1 MPKEVMK
8 KSIAKRASSDIAVP
22 YSPDQIIAGR
32 AQIETI
38 LNKRLAEV
46 KDITNDYRSARIE
59 RDEWNFRWETV
70 SGLLK
75 KQPANETLQTL
86 EEQAKIHVDLSRKK
100 VEAFQIEMQ
109 EIEKVKA
116 ATKEALKKLQRME
129 LIYSTG
135 VHVNAVHNEL
145 NEIVVRTRQL
155 EGSDTGV
162 DREAKRMEYYVEAM
176 LELTMERMK

>member
-1 MPKEVMK
+1 MK
-8 KSIAKRASSDIAVP
+8 KSIAKRTSSNVAAP

-38 LNKRLAEV
+38 LKKRLSDV
-46 KDITNDYRSARIE
+46 KDITDDFRAARIE
-59 RDEWNFRWETV
+59 QDEWNFRLDTV
-70 SGLLK
+70 FRLLK
-75 KQPANETLQTL
+75 KDPGNETLQTL

-100 VEAFQIEMQ
+100 VEAFHAEMQ
-109 EIEKVKA
+109 EIEKVRV